1 MFTVGT
7 RLLTCE
13 ALLNKNEMG
22 IRLNDVKKFSV
33 AFVCSLNKLYFR

>member
-13 ALLNKNEMG
+13 ALLNKNEIG
-22 IRLNDVKKFSV
+22 IRLNDDKKFSV
-33 AFVCSLNKLYFR
+33 AFGCSLNKLYFR